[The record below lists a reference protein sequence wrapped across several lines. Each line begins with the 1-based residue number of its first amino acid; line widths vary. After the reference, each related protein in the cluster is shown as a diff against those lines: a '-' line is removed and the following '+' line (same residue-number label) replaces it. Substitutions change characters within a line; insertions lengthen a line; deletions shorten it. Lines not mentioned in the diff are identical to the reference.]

1 MIHQV
6 VHSQEEEEDV
16 AGLQDDEDVVE
27 VKELWAGEDDTPHRV
42 CFIGIGS
49 FPLITPDRA
58 NKALGH
64 PHVGQ
69 E

>member
-6 VHSQEEEEDV
+6 VHSQKEEEDV

-27 VKELWAGEDDTPHRV
+27 VEELWAGEDDTPHRV
-42 CFIGIGS
+42 CLIGIRS
-49 FPLITPDRA
+49 FPLITPDRT